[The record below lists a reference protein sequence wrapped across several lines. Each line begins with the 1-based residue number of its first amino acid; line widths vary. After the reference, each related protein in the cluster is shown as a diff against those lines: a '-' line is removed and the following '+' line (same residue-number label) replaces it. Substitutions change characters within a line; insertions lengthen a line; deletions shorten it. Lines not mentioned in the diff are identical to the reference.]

1 MAIKWRSLH
10 VSLYWCLL
18 CSFNFTTCLRN
29 ETDRLALISFK
40 DAIQQ
45 DPFQVLSSWNDSMH
59 FCHWRGV
66 ICSRRHPDRVV
77 ALNLKSQ
84 GLVGTMSPHI
94 GNLSFL
100 KNIDF
105 RNNSFHGQ
113 IPQEIGRLRRLKYI
127 ILSNNSFQGNIPTN
141 LSYCLDLMELNLID
155 NKLVG
160 NIPVELGS
168 LPKLGALGLGKNNLT
183 GTITPSIMNL
193 SSLWQISLMSN
204 SLQGQIPEEISQL
217 KNLEYLMFQE
227 NNLSGEIPRGLFNI
241 SSIQYFSMGF
251 NQLHGS
257 IPSNIGL
264 TLPKLWYL
272 SVNFN
277 KLTGPIP
284 ISLSNASGLTEM
296 GFSMNA
302 FSGLFPKDLG
312 MLKRLLYLDCSS
324 NQLQDDLSF
333 IESLTNCSSLTAL
346 DLQSNLFQGNV
357 PNSIANLSKDLMAIA
372 LSDNQLKN
380 TIPQG
385 IENLLNLRFFQFASN
400 NLTGPILIDFKKFPK
415 LQLLDLHSNKFT
427 GSVPSSIGGLSMLTA
442 LYMGGNNLQGSIPP
456 SLGDCQNLIELDLS
470 LNNLSGSIPKQVI
483 GLSSLS
489 ISLLLA
495 SNALTGPIPSEV
507 GLLQNLIRLDLSDNG
522 LSGVIPNSIS
532 RCMSLEKLHLEGNSF
547 EGEIPQILGALQGLQ
562 ELDISRNNF
571 SGPIPDSLTE
581 LHWLNYLN
589 LSFNQLQG
597 KVPENGIF
605 LNASAVSLVGN
616 SGLCGGITEMKHPS
630 CLFPNSKKKKVSLKV
645 KVVIAVVIATTF
657 SALLVCFSVYLLRK
671 RKSRKN
677 ISVPFPEHQFM
688 RISYAE
694 LFKATNAFSMANIIG
709 LGSYGSVY
717 KAFLEQVEMTVAV
730 KVLNLQQRGASKSF
744 LSECRA
750 LGSIRHR
757 NLLKLLSVCSS
768 IDFEGNDFRA
778 LIYEFMPNGSL
789 ERWLHAHSAGDD
801 GRETESRN
809 LTPLERLNIAIDIAT
824 AIEYLHSG
832 SLSTIIHGDLKP
844 SNVLLDEEMT
854 ANIGDFGLARIVS
867 SVSGEIQQCRSTSGV
882 MKGSIGYVAPEYGI
896 GDIASIEGDVYSYG
910 ILLLEMFT
918 GKKPTDESFKDDL
931 NLHTFVETSF
941 PHRVME
947 IVDPRILSGDEGVSF
962 KGYIISVL
970 RIGVACSMEQQRQRM
985 EMRGAISEL
994 QKIKDSYQKERLKKR
1009 TRNAYQIGVQAAPTI
1024 QTNSKYQI
1032 AMLSN

>member
-1 MAIKWRSLH
+1 
-10 VSLYWCLL
+10 
-18 CSFNFTTCLRN
+18 
-29 ETDRLALISFK
+29 
-40 DAIQQ
+40 
-45 DPFQVLSSWNDSMH
+45 
-59 FCHWRGV
+59 
-66 ICSRRHPDRVV
+66 
-77 ALNLKSQ
+77 
-84 GLVGTMSPHI
+84 
-94 GNLSFL
+94 
-100 KNIDF
+100 
-105 RNNSFHGQ
+105 
-113 IPQEIGRLRRLKYI
+113 
-127 ILSNNSFQGNIPTN
+127 
-141 LSYCLDLMELNLID
+141 
-155 NKLVG
+155 
-160 NIPVELGS
+160 
-168 LPKLGALGLGKNNLT
+168 
-183 GTITPSIMNL
+183 MNL

-296 GFSMNA
+296 VFSMNA

-616 SGLCGGITEMKHPS
+616 SGLCGGITEMKLPS

-717 KAFLEQVEMTVAV
+717 KAFLEQVEMT
-730 KVLNLQQRGASKSF
+730 
-744 LSECRA
+744 
-750 LGSIRHR
+750 
-757 NLLKLLSVCSS
+757 
-768 IDFEGNDFRA
+768 
-778 LIYEFMPNGSL
+778 
-789 ERWLHAHSAGDD
+789 
-801 GRETESRN
+801 
-809 LTPLERLNIAIDIAT
+809 
-824 AIEYLHSG
+824 
-832 SLSTIIHGDLKP
+832 P